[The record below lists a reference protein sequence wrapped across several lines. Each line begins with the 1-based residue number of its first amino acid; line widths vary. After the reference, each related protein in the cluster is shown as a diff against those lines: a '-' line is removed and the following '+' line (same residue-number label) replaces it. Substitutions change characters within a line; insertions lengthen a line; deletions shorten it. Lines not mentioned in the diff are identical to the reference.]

1 MAEINPEVMQMVE
14 EELTKSPKIN
24 TRELKEKAEKIDKG
38 IAKLSIRQF
47 HATYPLQVMRKRA
60 PANPRRGPSARR
72 RRRGRG
78 EMAIDRDAIRAILL
92 DFGRAVAAAEE
103 KADVVAVIGTVDNYV
118 NQIARIAGAA

>member
-72 RRRGRG
+72 RLRGRG